1 MGYEATT
8 ASESIFARLRQ
19 KLCEGSFEPG
29 ERISIRALALAEGK
43 SIMPARD
50 AVRQLVATGA
60 LEFVDSRSIIV
71 PMLSHESHQDILNA
85 RMYLE
90 GEIAKKAFLELT
102 QGDLQQLRAYDEAIN
117 KAILAKDVTSYM
129 RNNYAFHFLI
139 YEKGMSPILL
149 NLIEILWMRYGPSM
163 RFISEKYGATNFV
176 DDFHRKITDAL
187 GAGDAVSFVAAIRAD
202 IKQGMDFII
211 E

>member
-1 MGYEATT
+1 MEYEATT
-8 ASESIFARLRQ
+8 ASESIFGRLRQ

-60 LEFVDSRSIIV
+60 LQFIDSRSIIV
-71 PMLSHESHQDILNA
+71 PTLTPESHQDILNA

-90 GEIAKKAFLELT
+90 GEIAKKAFLQLT
-102 QGDLQQLRAYDEAIN
+102 QGDLMRLRSFDEAIN
-117 KAILAKDVTSYM
+117 NAIVEKDVSSYM
-129 RNNYAFHFLI
+129 RNNHAFHFLI
-139 YEKGMSPILL
+139 YNKGMSPVLL

-163 RFISEKYGATNFV
+163 RYISEKYGDTNLA
-176 DDFHRKITDAL
+176 DDFHREITDAL
-187 GAGDAVSFVAAIRAD
+187 GAGDAERFVAAIRAD

-211 E
+211 D